1 MPLLPALRRRVGS
14 TWHLLLKELSA
25 FGAVGAACFV
35 LDVGLFQLL
44 YTSGS
49 GAVTAKLVATVV
61 STTAAYLG
69 HRFWSFAHR
78 ERSGYRR
85 EYVVFVLVNGLTLL
99 IGLALV
105 AFVRHPLGQ
114 EHALVLQ
121 AANVA
126 SIGLGTVIRW
136 FAYRRWVFRA
146 VAEPPGAGSPSTASP
161 SAASPPAV
169 SPASPR
175 PADPRAAVP
184 AVGAAA
190 VGRRVGGAE
199 PARSGA

>member
-1 MPLLPALRRRVGS
+1 MPLLPSVRRRAGS
-14 TWHLLLKELSA
+14 TWRLLLRELSA
-25 FGAVGAACFV
+25 FGTVGAACVV
-35 LDVGLFQLL
+35 LDIGLFQLL

-49 GAVTAKLVATVV
+49 GAVTAKLVSAVV

-85 EYVVFVLVNGLTLL
+85 EYVAFVLVNGFTVLVGLL
-99 IGLALV
+99 LV
-105 AFVRHPLGQ
+105 ALVRHPLGQ

-121 AANVA
+121 AVNVF

-146 VAEPPGAGSPSTASP
+146 APAAGAGTPRDGHLVPGEA
-161 SAASPPAV
+161 AV
-169 SPASPR
+169 SS
-175 PADPRAAVP
+175 RA
-184 AVGAAA
+184 
-190 VGRRVGGAE
+190 
-199 PARSGA
+199 